1 MTTQRRIVL
10 GIGSLAIL
18 VLVGTCTGL
27 IGRLR
32 YSGDGDFSD
41 AGWWPTDYRYKLDL
55 GVPDLSQAGRY
66 SYELQGLPPQEFVIG
81 FQVAGLPRDSC
92 LTRHH
97 PFRPRVAL
105 EVINERREVVIAD
118 TSSLGRWTW
127 SPRCST
133 GTGFL
138 WRRGRLEWDDTP
150 GKVRARAV
158 GVRPDQG
165 WGSEFRPHRRGRYRL
180 TLTVLDAS
188 PPVEG
193 PSIRL
198 MVYGGAWV
206 YP

>member
-10 GIGSLAIL
+10 GIGTLAIL
-18 VLVGTCTGL
+18 VLLGTCTGL

-32 YSGDGDFSD
+32 YSGDGNFSD

-55 GVPDLSQAGRY
+55 GVPDLGQPGRY
-66 SYELQGLPPQEFVIG
+66 SYELQGLPAEEFVIG
-81 FQVAGLPRDSC
+81 FQVAGLPLDSC
-92 LTRHH
+92 FTRRQ
-97 PFRPRVAL
+97 PFQPRIAL
-105 EVINERREVVIAD
+105 ELIDERNQVVIAD
-118 TSSLGRWTW
+118 TSSLDGWTW

-158 GVRPDQG
+158 GVRADQG
-165 WGSEFRPHRRGRYRL
+165 RGSEFTSRRWARYRL
-180 TLTVLDAS
+180 TLSVLDPS
-188 PPVEG
+188 LPVVG
-193 PSIRL
+193 PSVRL
-198 MVYGGAWV
+198 VMYGGAWA